1 MFCVKSES
9 WDMWPVCEVTCKIQ
23 INSDNS
29 LSSVTQHSCQSRNL
43 LSRPENDIHTPGM
56 VRPCWYFC
64 SGLSGKCHGPLN
76 IARGSHDSS
85 DPAAH
90 SFRWRWPDK
99 VLIMP
104 SHMRYHS
111 RQGQWSPCIKGF
123 ELELSFLV
131 GRLERIFFQREM
143 PLTCD
148 EKQRNTFRLI
158 DGHMLWNSRMFLP
171 PMMMDGD
178 DCLSVFNK
186 YSFTRGSGDVNELP
200 RIFLFLKTR
209 EKWELTWDFLDTC
222 SILLLEVDLNV
233 DGRLSICCKISLF
246 N

>member
-158 DGHMLWNSRMFLP
+158 DGHMLWNSRMFLHAND
-171 PMMMDGD
+171 DGWWW
-178 DCLSVFNK
+178 LSVCIQQVQLYTGLWRCKWASKNI
-186 YSFTRGSGDVNELP
+186 SFPQNTWEVRTDLGFFGYLFYLVVRSGFECGWTVIN
-200 RIFLFLKTR
+200 
-209 EKWELTWDFLDTC
+209 
-222 SILLLEVDLNV
+222 LLQNF
-233 DGRLSICCKISLF
+233 SF
-246 N
+246 